1 MTHAVVDA
9 ASATAL
15 AAVMP
20 QGASRGARAARRA
33 EAFALAL
40 KAGVLAQLRASGHA
54 DVATELE
61 RDGEWLLMC
70 LPGYFESLRAAGDA
84 VEHIVVLVSKCAYGQ
99 KLAMIDRPYRDRLEA
114 LNMASGRKTIWL
126 DFASNVLF
134 CMAAKASAELN
145 AAAGGPC
152 HGTPVADMR
161 AFGYVLA
168 KLMAII
174 NSVVPVEQVINTS
187 RNASIE
193 LLQREMQR
201 AGLPNELRTNVKQ
214 GLHWHRFNA
223 AKFDAES
230 VAVAFGVLLRVVPHL
245 RARGVDLGLGQTV
258 KGAFALV
265 WAKLTLE
272 LRRTCRSTLTD
283 AHVKMI
289 EDNDEN
295 PNCIVIFICDIYGII
310 HIYIIIFMEARKNG
324 TLEQLKVDNPTAY
337 KVGSN
342 FCAAQVERQRREKAE
357 AREAAAAAA
366 EGLLSLLSLD
376 HQPTEQELEDQAEL
390 DHRAARR
397 VAVAH
402 QLGFKTRS
410 RKAKCVAA
418 VKAAA
423 AGLLALLVADAPP
436 GEEAQT

>member
-1 MTHAVVDA
+1 MTYAVVDA

-61 RDGEWLLMC
+61 RDVEWLLMC

-134 CMAAKASAELN
+134 CMAAKASAALN
-145 AAAGGPC
+145 ADAGGPC
-152 HGTPVADMR
+152 HSTPVADMR
-161 AFGYVLA
+161 AFGYVLS

-223 AKFDAES
+223 AKFDAQS
-230 VAVAFGVLLRVVPHL
+230 VAVAFGVLLRVVPRL
-245 RARGVDLGLGQTV
+245 LARGVDLGLFRQAAEQGRSEAQSAIGFAYYNGRGVPVDFERAAHYWRLGAKGGNIIAMFNLGECYRDGVGV
-258 KGAFALV
+258 KRSLHAARKWLLR
-265 WAKLTLE
+265 AKE
-272 LRRTCRSTLTD
+272 AGYDDADDASTLD
-283 AHVKMI
+283 AMI
-289 EDNDEN
+289 ADLDAR
-295 PNCIVIFICDIYGII
+295 IAVI
-310 HIYIIIFMEARKNG
+310 EAAN
-324 TLEQLKVDNPTAY
+324 
-337 KVGSN
+337 
-342 FCAAQVERQRREKAE
+342 
-357 AREAAAAAA
+357 AAAAAA
-366 EGLLSLLSLD
+366 D
-376 HQPTEQELEDQAEL
+376 AAKAAIALE
-390 DHRAARR
+390 AA
-397 VAVAH
+397 
-402 QLGFKTRS
+402 
-410 RKAKCVAA
+410 CVAA
-418 VKAAA
+418 DRVAAELIAVEEAEKAAA
-423 AGLLALLVADAPP
+423 AAAKAGKGKGKGKKGKEGGGGAKGAA
-436 GEEAQT
+436 AAAK